1 MRIFS
6 LNVTGN
12 IQHHA
17 QRAAQKKLG
26 TAFVASVFVFST
38 LLASAPAVAQSS
50 QHSCFNARNCI
61 SVSTDWSTREQA
73 RLNVRV
79 QNTCAQGVSVRMCGQ
94 RSGQSELCLFE
105 WIRGSGNW
113 NTYFYNST
121 GNVAW
126 RHVGSARSGEAWY
139 CAGLVSDW
147 HAPMRYY

>member
-1 MRIFS
+1 MRIFC
-6 LNVTGN
+6 LKLARHTHNP
-12 IQHHA
+12 A
-17 QRAAQKKLG
+17 QRPAIRRFSALL
-26 TAFVASVFVFST
+26 AASVFSLST
-38 LLASAPAVAQSS
+38 VLASAPAMTQS

-61 SVSTDWSTREQA
+61 SVSTDWSTREHG

-79 QNTCAQGVSVRMCGQ
+79 QNTCGQGVSVRMCGQ

-147 HAPMRYY
+147 HSPMRYH